1 MRKYLINQDDTV
13 RVGQN
18 IYKIDPSLSK
28 KGFLIHTSALKDYE
42 DRLIKNGVDAEIFHA
57 GNDQNTTA
65 LMQGDIVASKQEPRI
80 AFILISN
87 QLMLLNEAKYALD
100 AYSKDK
106 TPNIVS
112 LPSPSPSPKV
122 EQEYNKRANQIDKDI
137 STVKALVENA
147 ENEGWETIDGVTYGA
162 SHTWRE
168 IAQMALDLADQQ
180 EWFER
185 YEDKYCN

>member
-112 LPSPSPSPKV
+112 LPSLSPSPKV

>member
-80 AFILISN
+80 AFILIFN

>member
-147 ENEGWETIDGVTYGA
+147 ENEGWETIDG
-162 SHTWRE
+162 E
-168 IAQMALDLADQQ
+168 LMAHPTHGEKLHK
-180 EWFER
+180 WP
-185 YEDKYCN
+185 

>member
-28 KGFLIHTSALKDYE
+28 KGFLIHTPALKDYE

-147 ENEGWETIDGVTYGA
+147 ENEGYETIDGVTYGA

>member
-1 MRKYLINQDDTV
+1 MKKYLINQDDTV
-13 RVGQN
+13 RVGQS

-28 KGFLIHTSALKDYE
+28 KGFLIHTPALKDYE

>member
-28 KGFLIHTSALKDYE
+28 KGFLIHTPALKDYE

-106 TPNIVS
+106 TPNIIS

>member
-28 KGFLIHTSALKDYE
+28 KGFLIHTPALKDYE

-65 LMQGDIVASKQEPRI
+65 LMQGDIIASKQAPEI

-87 QLMLLNEAKYALD
+87 QLIPLYEAKYALD
-100 AYSKDK
+100 AYSKK
-106 TPNIVS
+106 KNPTVIT
-112 LPSPSPSPKV
+112 LPSPRPSVK
-122 EQEYNKRANQIDKDI
+122 EEREFDKHDKKMSNDI
-137 STVKALVENA
+137 SNLKKLVECG
-147 ENEGWETIDGVTYGA
+147 ENQSCSVIDGVSYGA
-162 SHTWRE
+162 SHTWYE
-168 IAQMALDLADQQ
+168 VAQIALSLAEQQ
-180 EWFER
+180 EWFDR
-185 YEDKYCN
+185 YEDKYEN

>member
-28 KGFLIHTSALKDYE
+28 KGFLIHTPALKDYE

-122 EQEYNKRANQIDKDI
+122 EQEYNKRANQIDKYI

>member
-1 MRKYLINQDDTV
+1 
-13 RVGQN
+13 
-18 IYKIDPSLSK
+18 
-28 KGFLIHTSALKDYE
+28 
-42 DRLIKNGVDAEIFHA
+42 
-57 GNDQNTTA
+57 
-65 LMQGDIVASKQEPRI
+65 MQGDIVASKQEPRI

>member
-28 KGFLIHTSALKDYE
+28 KGFLIHTPALKDYE

-112 LPSPSPSPKV
+112 LPSLSPSPKV

>member
-180 EWFER
+180 EWIER

>member
-1 MRKYLINQDDTV
+1 MKKYLINQDDTV
-13 RVGQN
+13 RVGQS
-18 IYKIDPSLSK
+18 IYKIDPNSPETS
-28 KGFLIHTSALKDYE
+28 FLVHTTALKDYE

-122 EQEYNKRANQIDKDI
+122 EQEYNKRANQIDKAI

>member
-28 KGFLIHTSALKDYE
+28 KGFLIHTPALKDYE

-180 EWFER
+180 EWIER
-185 YEDKYCN
+185 YEDKYCE

>member
-28 KGFLIHTSALKDYE
+28 KGFLIHTPALKDYE

-112 LPSPSPSPKV
+112 LSSPSPSPKV
-122 EQEYNKRANQIDKDI
+122 EQEYNKRANQIDKAI

>member
-1 MRKYLINQDDTV
+1 MKKYLINQDDTV
-13 RVGQN
+13 RVGQS
-18 IYKIDPSLSK
+18 IYKIDLNSPETS
-28 KGFLIHTSALKDYE
+28 FLVHTTALKNYE
-42 DRLIKNGVDAEIFHA
+42 NRLIKNGVDAEIFHA
-57 GNDQNTTA
+57 GNNQNTTA

>member
-28 KGFLIHTSALKDYE
+28 KGFLIHTPALKDYE

-137 STVKALVENA
+137 STAKALVENA

-168 IAQMALDLADQQ
+168 IAQIALDLADQQ

>member
-1 MRKYLINQDDTV
+1 MTKYLINDNDTV
-13 RVGQN
+13 RIGQT
-18 IYKIDPSLSK
+18 IYKIDFSKVESDFLSSQPASK
-28 KGFLIHTSALKDYE
+28 NYDS
-42 DRLIKNGVDAEIFHA
+42 RLIENGVNAEIFQG

-65 LMQGDIVASKQEPRI
+65 LMQGDIIASKQEPRI

>member
-28 KGFLIHTSALKDYE
+28 KGFLIHTPALKDYE

>member
-28 KGFLIHTSALKDYE
+28 KGFLIHTPALKDYE

-122 EQEYNKRANQIDKDI
+122 EQEYNKRANQLDKDI
-137 STVKALVENA
+137 STVKALIENA
-147 ENEGWETIDGVTYGA
+147 ENEGYETIDGVMYGA

>member
-28 KGFLIHTSALKDYE
+28 KGFLIHTPALKDYE

-185 YEDKYCN
+185 DEDKYCN